1 MSGWT
6 WSETRARSQGAGVS
20 GNGPTDPQH
29 TARGARVIRVVM
41 VAAAAVAAAWG
52 MPVISVMLFSFVNIL
67 AFYFDTCRIL
77 KCISL
82 IKNLNAILL
91 LLPSYS
97 ELFPLG
103 AASFQLLSVVSAASL
118 SSVLLSAL
126 STDFHSPAS
135 HGHLPT
141 LVSPLCSSPGGSLV
155 LALVATLAAR
165 LPSVMVV
172 CAGLPCDA
180 VVTYVCG

>member
-1 MSGWT
+1 M
-6 WSETRARSQGAGVS
+6 QF
-20 GNGPTDPQH
+20 
-29 TARGARVIRVVM
+29 
-41 VAAAAVAAAWG
+41 
-52 MPVISVMLFSFVNIL
+52 FSF
-67 AFYFDTCRIL
+67 C
-77 KCISL
+77 
-82 IKNLNAILL
+82 LL
-91 LLPSYS
+91 TQR

-103 AASFQLLSVVSAASL
+103 AASFQLLSVVSTASL

-141 LVSPLCSSPGGSLV
+141 LVSPLCSSPSAGGSLV

>member
-1 MSGWT
+1 
-6 WSETRARSQGAGVS
+6 
-20 GNGPTDPQH
+20 
-29 TARGARVIRVVM
+29 M
-41 VAAAAVAAAWG
+41 VAAAAAAAAWG

-97 ELFPLG
+97 ERTFSPRCC
-103 AASFQLLSVVSAASL
+103 
-118 SSVLLSAL
+118 LLSASFRRFRSFSL
-126 STDFHSPAS
+126 ICSPVCLEHGFPFSCLS

-141 LVSPLCSSPGGSLV
+141 LVSPLCSSPSAGGSLV
-155 LALVATLAAR
+155 LALVATLAAC
-165 LPSVMVV
+165 LPSVMVD

-180 VVTYVCG
+180 VVTSVVS